1 MTDFSKLLNELMG
14 EERDVLPEER
24 SNRARQFSD
33 RDVCK
38 YYICGFDL
46 DIFKNTK
53 SAEDVS
59 RHVLPEDAGKRK
71 DDDMR
76 AAWEALPDDERAKYP
91 YERETKRLL
100 DRLIFECD
108 RRVARSVARCEQARE
123 VPTRAFTPEEQ
134 KVLDKYS
141 EQIKEISARA
151 EALGEEGDV
160 DGAQAELSKIE
171 SLQSSR
177 ELVLNRLKPQ
187 AGLTACT
194 VSGVLLSAQD
204 NESRR
209 EEHLHG
215 KQYLGW
221 KRLRELRDEL
231 GARLLSYR
239 EKRLPG
245 HWDPRDASR
254 GGGGGG

>member
-1 MTDFSKLLNELMG
+1 MG
-14 EERDVLPEER
+14 SAPGR
-24 SNRARQFSD
+24 RAREVPVRA
-33 RDVCK
+33 RD
-38 YYICGFDL
+38 
-46 DIFKNTK
+46 
-53 SAEDVS
+53 
-59 RHVLPEDAGKRK
+59 
-71 DDDMR
+71 
-76 AAWEALPDDERAKYP
+76 EAVARPP
-91 YERETKRLL
+91 
-100 DRLIFECD
+100 IFECD

-239 EKRLPG
+239 CLLYTSPS
-245 HWDPRDASR
+245 PRDQRGSR
-254 GGGGGG
+254 MPSSA

>member
-46 DIFKNTK
+46 DVFKNTK

-100 DRLIFECD
+100 DRLIFE
-108 RRVARSVARCEQARE
+108 
-123 VPTRAFTPEEQ
+123 
-134 KVLDKYS
+134 
-141 EQIKEISARA
+141 
-151 EALGEEGDV
+151 
-160 DGAQAELSKIE
+160 
-171 SLQSSR
+171 
-177 ELVLNRLKPQ
+177 
-187 AGLTACT
+187 
-194 VSGVLLSAQD
+194 
-204 NESRR
+204 
-209 EEHLHG
+209 
-215 KQYLGW
+215 
-221 KRLRELRDEL
+221 
-231 GARLLSYR
+231 
-239 EKRLPG
+239 
-245 HWDPRDASR
+245 
-254 GGGGGG
+254 